1 VITVLIADDE
11 PVIRNVLVDVVNEA
25 PDCAVAAIAA
35 DAVEAIARA
44 AEMQPDVA
52 IIDVRMPGGG
62 GEVAAAGIRE
72 SSPHTHVLA
81 FSAHGDR
88 ETVLRILHAGASGYI
103 VKGASPSEIIA
114 AIRRASF
121 GETTLDT
128 DIAGDFVNLLNEQ
141 TNQRVMATVTQDR
154 RVAALSQVINNH
166 RLEIALQPIVRLS
179 GRALVGFE
187 ALARIDVPPIQ
198 GPDFWFAE
206 AERAGMR
213 VELEMCAVACALQRL
228 ISLPSDTYLAINA
241 SPITV
246 LTGKLAQVIPSE
258 ELYRIVLEITEHTPV
273 SDYSALNAALLP
285 LRKRGMRV
293 AIDDAGAGFASLR
306 HVIQLHPEIIK
317 LDRSLVDGIDT
328 HPSQMAVVK
337 GLISSASQMGA
348 AIVAEGI
355 ETVQEL
361 EVLDA
366 MGAEFGQGY
375 LLGRPSVQ
383 LDAPLQLRRASG

>member
-1 VITVLIADDE
+1 MITVLIADDE

-44 AEMQPDVA
+44 AESQPDVA

-103 VKGASPSEIIA
+103 VKGATPSEIIA

-154 RVAALSQVINNH
+154 RVAALSEVINNH

-187 ALARIDVPPIQ
+187 ALARIDVPPLQ

-285 LRKRGMRV
+285 LRKLGMRV
-293 AIDDAGAGFASLR
+293 SIDDAGAGFASLR

-361 EVLDA
+361 EILDA

-383 LDAPLQLRRASG
+383 LDASLPLRRALG